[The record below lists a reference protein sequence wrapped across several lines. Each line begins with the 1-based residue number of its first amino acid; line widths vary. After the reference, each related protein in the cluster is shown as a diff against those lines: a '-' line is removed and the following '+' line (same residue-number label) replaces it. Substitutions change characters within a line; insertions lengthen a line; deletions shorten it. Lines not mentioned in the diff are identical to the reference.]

1 MTYDQ
6 ARSIIFQAT
15 SRYFTGATVVIG
27 NSEQVKKERPM
38 VVMTFGPLKLST
50 FPNEKVYDG
59 DVADFYTGSMSLDV
73 QLYTNG
79 KKLSNGAMANTAV
92 SDLTN
97 YVNYMMSQM
106 MTTEFSRDDLSLLT
120 AGQIQDVTA
129 IINDMNYEYR
139 AMVEFNATF
148 PVAAVGYGGVLDESS
163 IKEDEPDPEK
173 PGEVLPP
180 HIDPEWSETPS
191 GGRNE
196 DVAEKEIGY
205 FTDVKIEEMKE

>member
-27 NSEQVKKERPM
+27 NSKQVKKERPM

-59 DVADFYTGSMSLDV
+59 NVADFYTGSMSLEV

-79 KKLSNGAMANTAV
+79 KRLSNGAMANTAV

-97 YVNYMMSQM
+97 YVN
-106 MTTEFSRDDLSLLT
+106 LSL
-120 AGQIQDVTA
+120 I
-129 IINDMNYEYR
+129 
-139 AMVEFNATF
+139 
-148 PVAAVGYGGVLDESS
+148 
-163 IKEDEPDPEK
+163 
-173 PGEVLPP
+173 
-180 HIDPEWSETPS
+180 HI
-191 GGRNE
+191 
-196 DVAEKEIGY
+196 
-205 FTDVKIEEMKE
+205 